1 MSKPRKPSTQR
12 DCAFRKNEREQV
24 KCDKAALKRQRRESN
39 KCDTKPLPLT
49 PEAVCVAEADA
60 QRPDDEDACYLV
72 PYDSESEVDAD
83 VGTEG
88 CTG

>member
-24 KCDKAALKRQRRESN
+24 KRDKAALKRQRRESN
-39 KCDTKPLPLT
+39 KCATRPLT
-49 PEAVCVAEADA
+49 RDAVRGTETDAQRSDDQDACLLPPEGSESEADA
-60 QRPDDEDACYLV
+60 P
-72 PYDSESEVDAD
+72 
-83 VGTEG
+83 VGIEG